1 VLAPNSGG
9 QRQRSAIARA
19 LIRDAP
25 IILLDEPTAPV
36 LAFRFHSFMVTKLKC
51 MVSGMLESRVPQNV
65 VYLHGQP
72 EPIAHYLR
80 LGNLHRQVETLL
92 GSGRVSLDRIVVEA
106 SAFSR
111 QRDVITLLAE
121 SGRELILDTNVAELS
136 AIGRCTGAAKAAPW
150 AHPDGALQ
158 PEHFTRKGNHDV
170 IGMIARFASESG
182 FHAVQAPTHFLDG
195 STDPWFA
202 TDRTTCLALRRALD
216 AEGAGH
222 MAIDYPI
229 TIKNA
234 SLRDPAQ
241 RRAFIAGLAD
251 LPFDNLWLR
260 VSGFGADASATMLRR
275 YIAAMIDFQR
285 LGKPIIAD
293 GVGGLAALATAAF
306 GAAGGVSHGLGEK
319 ERFDASDWNKPP
331 TSVGGGR
338 EKRLLIP
345 GLDRLLSAKQVA
357 ILMEAHGARKLL
369 SCNDPSCCPR
379 GLDDTLKHP
388 KAHYLHQRAKQF
400 ERISRIPEARRTQDF
415 LAKDLADAA
424 RTARQAAKLKVTDE
438 SLTAMLQRTTER
450 LDRMTLIL
458 EDLHETTGTHTR
470 SASPK
475 RRVRRVGASASKR
488 S

>member
-1 VLAPNSGG
+1 
-9 QRQRSAIARA
+9 
-19 LIRDAP
+19 
-25 IILLDEPTAPV
+25 
-36 LAFRFHSFMVTKLKC
+36 
-51 MVSGMLESRVPQNV
+51 MLESRVPQNV

-80 LGNLHRQVETLL
+80 LGNLHRQVEPLL
-92 GSGRVSLDRIVVEA
+92 GSGRMSLERIVVEA

-216 AEGAGH
+216 AEGASH

-260 VSGFGADASATMLRR
+260 VSGFGADASATMLRG
-275 YIAAMIDFQR
+275 YIAAMMHFQR
-285 LGKPIIAD
+285 LGQPIIAE
-293 GVGGLAALATAAF
+293 GG
-306 GAAGGVSHGLGEK
+306 
-319 ERFDASDWNKPP
+319 
-331 TSVGGGR
+331 
-338 EKRLLIP
+338 
-345 GLDRLLSAKQVA
+345 
-357 ILMEAHGARKLL
+357 
-369 SCNDPSCCPR
+369 
-379 GLDDTLKHP
+379 
-388 KAHYLHQRAKQF
+388 
-400 ERISRIPEARRTQDF
+400 RTQDF

-424 RTARQAAKLKVTDE
+424 RTARQAAKLKVADE

>member
-1 VLAPNSGG
+1 MAS
-9 QRQRSAIARA
+9 S
-19 LIRDAP
+19 
-25 IILLDEPTAPV
+25 
-36 LAFRFHSFMVTKLKC
+36 M
-51 MVSGMLESRVPQNV
+51 ESRLSQNV
-65 VYLHGQP
+65 FYLHGQP
-72 EPIAHYLR
+72 QPIAHYLR
-80 LGNLHRQVETLL
+80 LGTLHRQIETLL
-92 GSGRVSLDRIVVEA
+92 GSGRMSLDRIVVEA

-111 QRDVITLLAE
+111 QHDVITLLAE
-121 SGRELILDTNVAELS
+121 SGREVILDTNAAELS

-170 IGMIARFASESG
+170 IGMIARFASENG
-182 FHAVQAPTHFLDG
+182 FHAVHAPTHFLDG
-195 STDPWFA
+195 STDAWFA
-202 TDRTTCLALRRALD
+202 TDRTACVALRQALD
-216 AEGAGH
+216 AEGTSH
-222 MAIDYPI
+222 IAIDYEL

-260 VSGFGADASATMLRR
+260 VSGFGADASATMLRG
-275 YIAAMIDFQR
+275 YIAAMMDFQR

-331 TSVGGGR
+331 TPAGGGR

-345 GLDRLLSAKQVA
+345 GLDRLLSLKQVTL
-357 ILMEAHGARKLL
+357 LMEAHGARKLL
-369 SCNDPSCCPR
+369 SCSDPSCCPR
-379 GLDDTLKHP
+379 GLDDTLKNP
-388 KAHYLHQRAKQF
+388 KAHYLYQRARQF

-415 LAKDLADAA
+415 LARDLADAA
-424 RTARQAAKLKVTDE
+424 RTARQAAKLKVSDE
-438 SLTAMLQRTTER
+438 SLAAMLQRTTER
-450 LDRMTLIL
+450 LDRMQLIL
-458 EDLHETTGTHTR
+458 EDLHETTGTHAR

-475 RRVRRVGASASKR
+475 QRVRRPGASASKR

>member
-1 VLAPNSGG
+1 
-9 QRQRSAIARA
+9 
-19 LIRDAP
+19 
-25 IILLDEPTAPV
+25 
-36 LAFRFHSFMVTKLKC
+36 
-51 MVSGMLESRVPQNV
+51 
-65 VYLHGQP
+65 
-72 EPIAHYLR
+72 
-80 LGNLHRQVETLL
+80 
-92 GSGRVSLDRIVVEA
+92 
-106 SAFSR
+106 
-111 QRDVITLLAE
+111 
-121 SGRELILDTNVAELS
+121 
-136 AIGRCTGAAKAAPW
+136 
-150 AHPDGALQ
+150 
-158 PEHFTRKGNHDV
+158 
-170 IGMIARFASESG
+170 
-182 FHAVQAPTHFLDG
+182 
-195 STDPWFA
+195 
-202 TDRTTCLALRRALD
+202 
-216 AEGAGH
+216 
-222 MAIDYPI
+222 
-229 TIKNA
+229 
-234 SLRDPAQ
+234 
-241 RRAFIAGLAD
+241 LAD

-260 VSGFGADASATMLRR
+260 VSGFGADASATMLRG
-275 YIAAMIDFQR
+275 YVAAMMDFQR

-379 GLDDTLKHP
+379 GLDDTLRHP

-450 LDRMTLIL
+450 LDRMALIL

-475 RRVRRVGASASKR
+475 RRVRRVGASASKKEYFSR
-488 S
+488 CSEVKGREDKGEGENPRTCSKGFDANQLVRGWCFKATGTAF